1 LAIARAIATDPPIL
15 TLDESTTGL
24 DPVSET
30 QVLDNLLSRRKGK
43 TTILIS
49 HRPMLI
55 NRADWVV
62 LLEQGQLKLQGSVE
76 ELLSIPGNHCY
87 FLKL

>member
-1 LAIARAIATDPPIL
+1 M
-15 TLDESTTGL
+15 
-24 DPVSET
+24 V
-30 QVLDNLLSRRKGK
+30 
-43 TTILIS
+43 
-49 HRPMLI
+49 I

-62 LLEQGQLKLQGSVE
+62 LLEQGQLKLQGTVE